1 MRTTLLKK
9 LLTINLLIILSVN
22 LSAQNTAAGGL
33 ITNDCFWN
41 TVEGKPIY
49 SQGGGIF
56 KFKDADTGQEAYY
69 WYGAHYKEAEL
80 YREDPSLTQP
90 RNNLVG
96 VSCYRSTDLVHWQDM
111 GHIITA
117 KEIAQDRPWVG
128 WFGRMGVAYV
138 DECEQYAL
146 FAQHNN
152 SVFIALS
159 DSPTGPYKVH
169 KRIDMKPIIGTSN
182 TGDQTVF
189 TDEDSGKDYLI
200 YSYGRGRHIA
210 YVSEIGLLEDGSIGL
225 KNCVQVYKGSGREG
239 NCMFKYKGRYYL
251 CASNLYGWDS
261 SFAYYLVSDDIYG
274 PYQPLNNMRIMAG
287 CEKDYAHVTQ
297 TGFFYTLRGSKEE
310 TVIYCGDRW
319 ADFAG
324 NGLGYN
330 QWFPLSFTE
339 DSLGVAQP
347 YFNSLSQW
355 ILNSETGEW
364 KVGKDNNYILNGS
377 FEADRRRI
385 PNPVKPRQE
394 YLLGWDTEVIEGN
407 TVSLD
412 NPHSPKLNY
421 ENTQADRQVV
431 IGEKSLCISD
441 SVDFERT
448 VSQKLESTESVA
460 LPDGR
465 YLLSFYFRE
474 NGLFE
479 TLDVVVNSGKTSL
492 REGRAGA
499 KGKKLH
505 LAKAKTGDQWQKASM
520 KVRIKGGRAQVQFH
534 AKGKALAHCL
544 IDDISLVRID

>member
-1 MRTTLLKK
+1 MK
-9 LLTINLLIILSVN
+9 LRSIIIPFCFLMITC
-22 LSAQNTAAGGL
+22 SAQNTVLGAIIA
-33 ITNDCFWN
+33 NDCFWH
-41 TVEGKPIY
+41 TTDGKPIY

-56 KFKDADTGQEAYY
+56 KFTDPGTGKEAYY

-80 YREDPSLTQP
+80 YREDPSLTHA

-117 KEIAQDRPWVG
+117 KEIAQDKPWVG

-138 DECEQYAL
+138 EESGHYAL

-152 SVFIALS
+152 SVFIAIS
-159 DSPTGPYKVH
+159 DSPTGPFEVH
-169 KRIDMKPIIGTSN
+169 KHIDMKPIIGTSN

-189 TDEDSGKDYLI
+189 TDPDTHKDYLI
-200 YSYGRGRHIA
+200 YSYGKGRHIA
-210 YVSEIGLLEDGSIGL
+210 YISEIGVLEDGSIGL

-261 SFAYYLVSDDIYG
+261 SFAYYLVSDSIYG
-274 PYQPLNNMRIMAG
+274 PYEPLNKMRIMAG
-287 CEKDYAHVTQ
+287 CEKDYAHITQ
-297 TGFFYTLRGSKEE
+297 TGFFYTLRGSEKE

-330 QWFPLSFTE
+330 QWFPLSFYT
-339 DSLGVAQP
+339 DSLGVEQP

-355 ILNSETGEW
+355 QLNHETGEW
-364 KVGKDNNYILNGS
+364 QVADGNNYVLNSS

-385 PNPVKPRQE
+385 PNLVKPRQE
-394 YLLGWDTEVIEGN
+394 FLLGWDTEVIEGN
-407 TVSLD
+407 AVSLD
-412 NPHSPKLNY
+412 NPQSPKLNY
-421 ENTQADRQVV
+421 ENTQADRRVV

-441 SVDFERT
+441 SIAFERK
-448 VSQKLESTESVA
+448 VSQQLESTPYVS
-460 LPDGR
+460 LPDGTYEFR
-465 YLLSFYFRE
+465 FRFRE

-479 TLDVVVNSGKTSL
+479 SLDAMVLSGKNALTTNK
-492 REGRAGA
+492 A
-499 KGKKLH
+499 GKKVKMLH
-505 LAKAKTGDQWQKASM
+505 LAKADTGDQWQTASM
-520 KVRIKGGRAQVQFH
+520 KVRIKGGSATIVFH
-534 AKGKALAHCL
+534 AKGKAMAQCL
-544 IDDISLVRID
+544 IDDVSLVKVD